1 MSERPILLE
10 IPGVDAELRVHA
22 CQVEERACAPTVAH
36 ARCAAFVGGE
46 PAELAALDLIGR
58 AATLTLR
65 FHGVERRFAL
75 AVEAVEERD
84 AHARV
89 TLASPV
95 ARLDETRDY
104 RVFVDESATEIAA
117 RVLGDHGV
125 RLDLRA
131 RRAAAKRPHC
141 AQVFESDLGFC
152 ARLLAEEGMSWFPD
166 EGDPTLL
173 HVADAP
179 ETFLDT
185 GAAIPWRDEAG
196 LVPGR
201 ALYAARVRRRVAVEK
216 VALKAYDFTRP
227 MLDLSGASGE
237 GALEWYEVPGGLD
250 DPDAG
255 RELAAIRLAERRA
268 GATSLEGEATAPEL
282 RAGEIV
288 EVTDPPEELGD
299 ARWLVLAVVHEARAE
314 GGPEELAYR
323 ARFEAVP
330 ARDGFRPA
338 RRAPEPR
345 GGAGTA
351 VVTGPPGKEIA
362 LDEHGR
368 SRLRLRWDRQG
379 TRDTCGTCGTSDH
392 RSSGFARVTQ
402 PQLSGAMLNP
412 RVGWEE
418 LVGFSDRG
426 GEIPVILGRLYNAVQ
441 APPAALPAK
450 KVETRLG
457 TRATPGGSGGS
468 GVGISDEAGNER
480 LGLDTS
486 GDYRERTE
494 NDKRTE
500 IAGRSERVVGGA
512 RTVEVKER
520 RVEKVAGALSLEVGG
535 ERKVAVDSNY
545 GLKAASEA
553 ITVGGARVIR
563 AGGDYLTVTPS
574 FVRMVGGVKQEV
586 GVEHQSVFV
595 KGAST
600 LLVGGSVSTTAGPSE
615 SVGVAGAAIVKV
627 SGAQTIDAGSYG
639 LTVRGLYAESFG
651 SRSVTA
657 GGDVAESFGKITTTS
672 RGAADIAGAEI
683 AVEAAAKLTIK
694 AQGVTITM
702 TPGSITISGKLEGPT
717 SSVEEGVHHYG

>member
-1 MSERPILLE
+1 
-10 IPGVDAELRVHA
+10 
-22 CQVEERACAPTVAH
+22 
-36 ARCAAFVGGE
+36 
-46 PAELAALDLIGR
+46 
-58 AATLTLR
+58 
-65 FHGVERRFAL
+65 
-75 AVEAVEERD
+75 
-84 AHARV
+84 
-89 TLASPV
+89 
-95 ARLDETRDY
+95 
-104 RVFVDESATEIAA
+104 
-117 RVLGDHGV
+117 
-125 RLDLRA
+125 
-131 RRAAAKRPHC
+131 
-141 AQVFESDLGFC
+141 
-152 ARLLAEEGMSWFPD
+152 
-166 EGDPTLL
+166 
-173 HVADAP
+173 
-179 ETFLDT
+179 
-185 GAAIPWRDEAG
+185 
-196 LVPGR
+196 
-201 ALYAARVRRRVAVEK
+201 
-216 VALKAYDFTRP
+216 

-237 GALEWYEVPGGLD
+237 GALEWYEVPGGLE

-288 EVTDPPEELGD
+288 EVTGPPEELGD
-299 ARWLVLAVVHEARAE
+299 ARWLALAVVHEARAE

-368 SRLRLRWDRQG
+368 SRLRLRWDWRG
-379 TRDTCGTCGTSDH
+379 TRDAADD

-426 GEIPVILGRLYNAVQ
+426 GEIPVILGRMYNAVQ

-553 ITVGGARVIR
+553 ITRGGCPRIR

-574 FVRMVGGVKQEV
+574 FVRMVGGAKQEV

-615 SVGVAGAAIVKV
+615 SVGVAGAAIGEV

-639 LTVRGLYAESFG
+639 LTVRGLYAERFG
-651 SRSVTA
+651 SRSVAA
-657 GGDVAESFGKITTTS
+657 GGDVAESS
-672 RGAADIAGAEI
+672 ARSRPRRGA
-683 AVEAAAKLTIK
+683 
-694 AQGVTITM
+694 
-702 TPGSITISGKLEGPT
+702 PPT
-717 SSVEEGVHHYG
+717 SPAPRSPSRRPRGSRSGAG